1 MTPLQFAV
9 IGKPITHSL
18 SPAIHQSF
26 AAQFG
31 INLEYHRL
39 LGDEQHFAQQISN
52 FFKRNGN
59 GMNVTLPFKEHAF
72 QLAQVST
79 ERCQKARS
87 ANTLWK
93 KHNQLHADNTD
104 GIGLINDLKR
114 HLVLDRL
121 NVLILGAGGAARG
134 IIYPLLEQGIKQ
146 LAVYNRSPERL
157 KALASDF
164 PDIDPLQRGD
174 LRTAFDLVINATS
187 SSTLQEAIPLPE
199 VLWSAKP
206 FCYDLSYQKE
216 ADTSFVS
223 MAKSKDCQAIDG
235 LGMLVEQAAEA
246 FSIWHGVRP
255 DTQPVL
261 EMLRGNQVKIQ

>member
-9 IGKPITHSL
+9 IGNPITHSL
-18 SPAIHQSF
+18 SPDIHQSF

-39 LGDEQHFAQQISN
+39 LGDEQHFAQQISD
-52 FFKRNGN
+52 FFRQNGT
-59 GMNVTLPFKEHAF
+59 GLNVTLPFKEHAF
-72 QLAQVST
+72 QLAEIST
-79 ERCQKARS
+79 LRCQKARS

-93 KHNQLHADNTD
+93 EQNQLHADNTD

-114 HLVLDRL
+114 HLVLDKL

-134 IIYPLLEQGIKQ
+134 IIYPLLEQGVRQ

-157 KALASDF
+157 KILASDF
-164 PDIDPLQRGD
+164 PDINPVQWGALQ
-174 LRTAFDLVINATS
+174 TSFDLVINATS
-187 SSTLQEAIPLPE
+187 SSTLQKAIPLPDT
-199 VLWSAKP
+199 LWSAKP
-206 FCYDLSYQKE
+206 FCYDLSYQKQ

-223 MAKSKDCQAIDG
+223 LAKSNDCRAIDG

-261 EMLRGNQVKIQ
+261 QMLRGG